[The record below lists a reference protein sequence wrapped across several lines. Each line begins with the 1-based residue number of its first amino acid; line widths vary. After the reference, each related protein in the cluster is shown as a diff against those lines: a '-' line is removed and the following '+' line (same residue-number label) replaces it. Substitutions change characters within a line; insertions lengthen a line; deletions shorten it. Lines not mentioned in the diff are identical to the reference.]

1 MDLLVVGG
9 GPAGL
14 ATALHAARAGL
25 DVTVWEQRAG
35 VVDKACGEGLMPGA
49 VAALA
54 ALGVYPPGHSLRGIR
69 YVAGPRQVDA
79 DFRAGPGRGVRRT
92 TLHALLREAVLAA
105 GVRVDQR
112 TARHVDQDQDGVVVD
127 GTRAGHLVAADG
139 LHSPIRRALGLNR
152 PRRSSPRHGLRRHY
166 ALVPWSDR
174 VEVHWAPEAEAYVT
188 PVADDLVGVAVLTT
202 VRRSFDDHLASFPEL
217 RERLAGAGLA
227 GPVRGAGPLRQVASA
242 RTAGRV
248 LLVGDAAG
256 YVDALTGE
264 GIALALAQ
272 APAAVRAITSG
283 DPATYE
289 REWRRLT
296 RRYRWLTHA
305 LLGATR
311 KPPARA
317 ALVPVA
323 QRLPWLFSAT
333 VAMLARPADE
343 RAEPGRPPA

>member
-1 MDLLVVGG
+1 MDLLVVGA

-25 DVTVWEQRAG
+25 DVAVWEQRAG
-35 VVDKACGEGLMPGA
+35 IVDKACGEGLMPGA

-54 ALGVYPPGHSLRGIR
+54 ALGVHPTGRDLHGIR

-79 DFRAGPGRGVRRT
+79 GFRAGPGRGVRRT
-92 TLHALLREAVLAA
+92 TLHTALREAVLAA
-105 GVRVDQR
+105 GVRVERR
-112 TARHVDQDQDGVVVD
+112 TARRVGQDENAVWVD
-127 GTRAGHLVAADG
+127 GARAGHLVAADG
-139 LHSPIRRALGLNR
+139 LHSPIRRALGLDR
-152 PRRSSPRHGLRRHY
+152 PHRGRPRHGLRRHY
-166 ALVPWSDR
+166 RIAPWSDH
-174 VEVHWAPEAEAYVT
+174 VEVHWARHAEAYVT

-202 VRRSFDDHLASFPEL
+202 ARGSFDDHLFAFPGL
-217 RERLAGAGLA
+217 RERLAGGAPA
-227 GPVRGAGPLRQVASA
+227 GPVRGAGPLRQDVGA

-272 APAAVRAITSG
+272 AQAAVRAVTGG
-283 DPATYE
+283 DLAGYE

-311 KPPARA
+311 APPART
-317 ALVPVA
+317 ALVPLV
-323 QRLPWLFSAT
+323 QRAPWLFRAG
-333 VAMLARPADE
+333 VDALASPAGRRGRE
-343 RAEPGRPPA
+343 RLPGG